1 MNYGLAG
8 KSAIVTGASRGLGAA
23 IAEALAREDMRL
35 FLVAR
40 DKTKLDQVA
49 AELSGRYKVEV
60 TVHAADLSS
69 TEALEKAAQAALATL
84 DTIDALVNCAGAAKR
99 GDFFQLSEDDWASGF
114 ALKFFGTVRLSKA
127 IWPALRKSHGSIIN
141 IAGLGARMPAADFT
155 IGGSINSALLNF
167 TKALSEIGVRDG
179 VRVNAIN
186 PGYFMTDRIT
196 QSLRSESERTGKPA
210 DEAAQALL
218 TRLGVTRFGKPEEVG
233 NLVAFMVSEQ
243 ASYLNGAAIELDS
256 GVRRDI

>member
-1 MNYGLAG
+1 MDYGLAG

-23 IAEALAREDMRL
+23 IAEALAREGMRL
-35 FLVAR
+35 FLIAR
-40 DKTKLDQVA
+40 DKAKLDQIA
-49 AELSGRYKVEV
+49 ADLSGRYKVKV
-60 TVHAADLSS
+60 DVHAADLSS
-69 TEALEKAAQAALATL
+69 ADAVAQAAQAALAAL
-84 DTIDALVNCAGAAKR
+84 EAVHVLVNCAGAAKR

-114 ALKFFGTVRLSKA
+114 ALKFFGTVRLSRA
-127 IWPALRKSHGSIIN
+127 IWPALKKCHGSIVN

-167 TKALSEIGVRDG
+167 TKALSEIGVCDG

-218 TRLGVTRFGKPEEVG
+218 SRLGVTRFGRPEEVG
-233 NLVAFMVSEQ
+233 NLVAFMVSDQ
-243 ASYLNGAAIELDS
+243 AGYLNGSAIELDS

>member
-1 MNYGLAG
+1 MEYGMAG

-23 IAEALAREDMRL
+23 IAEALAREGMRL
-35 FLVAR
+35 FLIAR
-40 DKTKLDQVA
+40 DRGKLDQVA
-49 AELSGRYKVEV
+49 ADLSGRFKVKV
-60 TVHAADLSS
+60 DVHAADLTAADAVES
-69 TEALEKAAQAALATL
+69 AAKAALTTL
-84 DTIDALVNCAGAAKR
+84 GAVDVLVNCAGAAKR
-99 GDFFQLSEDDWASGF
+99 GDFFTLTEDDWTSGF
-114 ALKFFGTVRLSKA
+114 GLKFFGTVRLSRA
-127 IWPALRKSHGSIIN
+127 IWPALAKSRGSIVN

-167 TKALSEIGVRDG
+167 TKALSEVGVRDG

-218 TRLGVTRFGKPEEVG
+218 TRLGVTRFGRPEEVG